1 MDFDF
6 TLTTLLFLAFVAL
19 VAGFV
24 DSIAGGGGMLT
35 IPALYMAGIPPHEA
49 LGTNKFQAVFGS
61 FSAAL
66 HFYKNGHLDL
76 AKCAVFVVF
85 AFVFSLCGTLAV
97 QVINADFL
105 RKVIPFLLIFFA
117 LYFLFSPKIRQ
128 ESNKESNKEHNTEG
142 GKLPQNPNA
151 HSRKSRAK
159 RLVLALTIG
168 GIGFYDGFFGPG
180 TGSFLMLSLISLG
193 GFGIKDALAQAKLY
207 NFATNLASV
216 LVFLAFGHI
225 IFTLG
230 IAMAAGQFVGANIG
244 AKLALRYGITII
256 KPLVVIVSLAMCVK
270 LLFFE

>member
-1 MDFDF
+1 MDFISFD
-6 TLTTLLFLAFVAL
+6 LNITTLLLLAFVAL

-105 RKVIPFLLIFFA
+105 RQIIPFSLIFFA
-117 LYFLFSPKIRQ
+117 LYFLFSPKISEDSKKSRV
-128 ESNKESNKEHNTEG
+128 
-142 GKLPQNPNA
+142 GKLA
-151 HSRKSRAK
+151 
-159 RLVLALTIG
+159 LALVIG

-180 TGSFLMLSLISLG
+180 TGSFLMLALISLG

-225 IFTLG
+225 LFAVG
-230 IAMAAGQFVGANIG
+230 IAMALGQFVGANIG

>member
-1 MDFDF
+1 MDFDIGIS
-6 TLTTLLFLAFVAL
+6 TVILLALVAL

-24 DSIAGGGGMLT
+24 DSIAGGGGMIT

-66 HFYKNGHLDL
+66 HFYKKGHLDVK
-76 AKCAVFVVF
+76 KCVLFALF
-85 AFVFSLCGTLAV
+85 AFVFSLCGTLFV
-97 QVINADFL
+97 QVVSADFL
-105 RKVIPFLLIFFA
+105 RKIIPFLLLFFA
-117 LYFLFSPKIRQ
+117 LYFLFSPKIKQ
-128 ESNKESNKEHNTEG
+128 ESHKDSTNARV
-142 GKLPQNPNA
+142 GKIA
-151 HSRKSRAK
+151 
-159 RLVLALTIG
+159 LAFLIG

-180 TGSFLMLSLISLG
+180 TGSFLMLALISLG

-225 IFTLG
+225 LFAVG
-230 IAMAAGQFVGANIG
+230 VAMAFGQFVGANIG
-244 AKLALRYGITII
+244 AKLALRYGISII
-256 KPLVVIVSLAMCVK
+256 KPLIVIVCVAMCVK

>member
-1 MDFDF
+1 MAFDIGLS
-6 TLTTLLFLAFVAL
+6 TLILLAFVAL

-24 DSIAGGGGMLT
+24 DSIAGGGGMIT

-66 HFYKNGHLDL
+66 HFYKKGYLDVK
-76 AKCAVFVVF
+76 KCALFILF
-85 AFVFSLCGTLAV
+85 AFVFSLCGALLV
-97 QVINADFL
+97 QVVSADFL
-105 RKVIPFLLIFFA
+105 RKIIPFLLIFFA
-117 LYFLFSPKIRQ
+117 FYFLFSPKVS
-128 ESNKESNKEHNTEG
+128 EDSK
-142 GKLPQNPNA
+142 
-151 HSRKSRAK
+151 KSRVGKIA
-159 RLVLALTIG
+159 LAFVIG

-180 TGSFLMLSLISLG
+180 TGSFLMLALISLG

-225 IFTLG
+225 LFAVG
-230 IAMAAGQFVGANIG
+230 IAMAFGQFVGANIG

-256 KPLVVIVSLAMCVK
+256 KPLVVIVCVAMCVK